1 MEAEN
6 KTLLPTIVL
15 KDEKKPSI
23 ARRIM
28 PFALVLALISL
39 GFLVSYNTT
48 SKSKSTVVTPDTTLL
63 KEVKE
68 VRSSD
73 TIFIKTAYTFNP
85 TPNNLHP
92 THKPTEEKRML
103 KQSTHKPTHNKGPT
117 HKPTS
122 DKPTKPTHKPTKGN
136 PTYTSQPTTKGFFV
150 ETYNPTP
157 VDLHPTK
164 KPSEE
169 KRMLKQSTH
178 KPTHNKGPTH
188 KPTSTKPTKPTHKP
202 TKGNPTYTSQPTTKG
217 FVDDE
222 TYNPTPVDLHPT
234 KKPTDDLVLKK
245 QIHN

>member
-6 KTLLPTIVL
+6 KTLLPQTIV
-15 KDEKKPSI
+15 KDEKKSSI
-23 ARRIM
+23 ARKIM

-39 GFLVSYNTT
+39 GFLVSYNTS

-103 KQSTHKPTHNKGPT
+103 KHSTHKPTHNKGPT

-136 PTYTSQPTTKGFFV
+136 PTYTSQPTTKGF
-150 ETYNPTP
+150 
-157 VDLHPTK
+157 
-164 KPSEE
+164 
-169 KRMLKQSTH
+169 
-178 KPTHNKGPTH
+178 
-188 KPTSTKPTKPTHKP
+188 
-202 TKGNPTYTSQPTTKG
+202 
-217 FVDDE
+217 VDDE
-222 TYNPTPVDLHPT
+222 TYNPTPVDIHPT

-245 QIHN
+245 QMHN